1 MIHKKGFV
9 KLHFIISFETV
20 LLKHEK
26 LSLSSGSTIWK
37 LHIKHKKG
45 FVKLHF
51 HLFQNCTSQDIKIT
65 STFIRLNIWSLLYVK
80 VLVDDEAEANIL
92 ENCSRTIYEILLSV
106 LPNQIHKLYNPI
118 NLQIWYT
125 MNFGNA
131 QNWNIYKPIVD
142 SHLCAY
148 FQFSYEYVI
157 LHNIKQLKQLCI

>member
-9 KLHFIISFETV
+9 RLHSFQYI
-20 LLKHEK
+20 KK

-37 LHIKHKKG
+37 FHMKHKKG
-45 FVKLHF
+45 FVKL
-51 HLFQNCTSQDIKIT
+51 FQNCNSQNIKIT

-148 FQFSYEYVI
+148 FQFSYEYAM
-157 LHNIKQLKQLCI
+157 LHNIKQFKQLCI